1 MSTPIRLIIDHCIN
15 ADAIFILT
23 PFQPVAAPPSFS
35 TSAKST
41 RVHSGFL
48 AAYNA
53 VSSLIVNTV
62 LEQSRLH
69 PTYSI
74 VITGHSLGGALAS
87 LAGVVLKASLPSR
100 DLKVYTFGQP
110 RTGDSAFVRLVE
122 GVVGVDNLFR
132 AVHTIGELVLPL
144 VGVYVGAYK

>member
-1 MSTPIRLIIDHCIN
+1 MISENVVLD
-15 ADAIFILT
+15 
-23 PFQPVAAPPSFS
+23 SE
-35 TSAKST
+35 KS
-41 RVHSGFL
+41 
-48 AAYNA
+48 

-74 VITGHSLGGALAS
+74 VVTGHSLGGALAS

-132 AVHTIGELVLPL
+132 AVHSIGELVFTF
-144 VGVYVGAYK
+144 VRGIC